1 MRSVQNIKRVCAAI
15 FWLLIWQLAAM
26 LVDQSLILV
35 SPVQVIA
42 RLGELLCESSFI
54 LSVATSASRIVTGFL
69 AGLIFGTLLAILAAR
84 FELIEAM
91 LSPLLSAIKAVPVA
105 SFTIL
110 ALFLIPAKSLS
121 VLVTFLIALPLVY
134 ANMLTG
140 IKSTDRA
147 LLEMAQLFRM
157 SNVKRTTC
165 VYFSQVLPYFRSAS
179 DVAAGLSW
187 KSGVAAELIV
197 IAANSIGERLYEAK
211 VGLETAELF
220 AWTIVVI
227 ALSFLTE
234 LIFRKLTDMIW
245 YLIQRI

>member
-1 MRSVQNIKRVCAAI
+1 MKSAKNIKRAVAAI
-15 FWLLIWQLAAM
+15 FWLLIWQTAAM

-35 SPVQVIA
+35 SPVQVMI
-42 RLGELLCESSFI
+42 RLCELLRESSFL
-54 LSVATSASRIVTGFL
+54 LSVTTSASRIVTGFL
-69 AGLIFGTLLAILAAR
+69 AGLILGTLLAALAAR
-84 FELIEAM
+84 FELIEVM

-121 VLVTFLIALPLVY
+121 LLVTLLIALPLVY

-157 SNVKRTTC
+157 SKFRRTTS
-165 VYFSQVLPYFRSAS
+165 VYFSQVLPYFKSAS
-179 DVAAGLSW
+179 SVAAGLSW

-197 IAANSIGERLYEAK
+197 IAADSIGARLYEAK
-211 VGLETAELF
+211 VGLEIADLF

-234 LIFRKLTDMIW
+234 LIFSKLTDMIW
-245 YLIQRI
+245 YLIQKI